1 MMACIIMKCLKI
13 RANGIKKWN
22 GKRSLHGDLD
32 CDSIVNRLG
41 TGADNDLVPIMRNL
55 LGKRSGKDL
64 FVVDSDRDLEYMMED
79 LHTDVNVKLVND
91 HKEAIA
97 K

>member
-1 MMACIIMKCLKI
+1 MVMACIMKCSKI

-41 TGADNDLVPIMRNL
+41 TGTDRDLVPVMRNL
-55 LGKRSGKDL
+55 LDKRSGKDL
-64 FVVDSDRDLEYMMED
+64 FVVDPDRDLVIYD
-79 LHTDVNVKLVND
+79 GRP
-91 HKEAIA
+91 AY
-97 K
+97 